1 MQASEGTGSCNRL
14 PEEFPQDELQVSFLA
29 ICDIF
34 DDPMERTNAKG
45 FMAGDRK
52 VMLFSIHHGRK
63 PLVTPGLVIDRI
75 PIPVKKTGKFVTI
88 DISGQFHTA
97 INSSFTR

>member
-1 MQASEGTGSCNRL
+1 M
-14 PEEFPQDELQVSFLA
+14 

-34 DDPMERTNAKG
+34 KNSMESTNAKG

-52 VMLFSIHHGRK
+52 VVLFSIHHGRK
-63 PLVTPGLVIDRI
+63 PLVTPGLVIDTI
-75 PIPVKKTGKFVTI
+75 PIPVKKTGKFVTV
-88 DISGQFHTA
+88 DISWQLHTA